1 MSNFQ
6 NEYSSFLED
15 RQRVTS
21 FKTSSRENGRRTL
34 PFFNTN
40 LKTLGTLCSY
50 IQTMYSIDTY
60 PQDTDGKKEVHQ
72 KNSIINELNF
82 RSIDN
87 KDDQNAITRSNIINK
102 AIAYFDRGTEH
113 GFVQFLV
120 YILLL
125 SSNLNESTNIR
136 SCAEEFFEKL
146 PKYFFRKIYKYTD
159 DILSDGAF
167 HYNNVFQA
175 LIVLYG
181 DKGLFNSF
189 IKDIE
194 DYYPDEDRITKDFN
208 DESLKQGSIIES
220 RLATFQKSSFKK
232 EAAYL
237 CLYYSLQE
245 FILRKRL
252 DSYITGNK
260 KRNANSFFI
269 EFLEYLEKTYP
280 SSYKLFGNVSDES
293 NFNLLKN
300 FITNNL
306 DDVEREELYKS
317 IALCFNLIEPPDTN
331 EVSE

>member
-6 NEYSSFLED
+6 TEYSNFLD
-15 RQRVTS
+15 NAQRVS
-21 FKTSSRENGRRTL
+21 LFKTSSRENGRRTL
-34 PFFNTN
+34 PFLNTN

-50 IQTMYSIDTY
+50 IQTMYNIDTY
-60 PQDTDGKKEVHQ
+60 PQDSAGKSEVHQ

-87 KDDQNAITRSNIINK
+87 KEDQNAITRSNIINK
-102 AIAYFDRGTEH
+102 AITYFDKGTEH

-125 SSNLNESTNIR
+125 SSNLDKPSNIR
-136 SCAEEFFEKL
+136 TCAEDFFEKL
-146 PKYFFRKIYKYTD
+146 PKYFFRKIYQYTE

-167 HYNNVFQA
+167 HYNNIFQA

-181 DKGLFNSF
+181 DKDLFNSF

-208 DESLKQGSIIES
+208 DESLKQGSVIES
-220 RLATFQKSSFKK
+220 RLATFQKSAFKK

-237 CLYYSLQE
+237 CLYYSLNE
-245 FILRKRL
+245 YILTKKI
-252 DSYITGNK
+252 DSYKTGRK
-260 KRNANSFFI
+260 KRNADIFFI
-269 EFLEYLEKTYP
+269 EFLEYLENIYP
-280 SSYKLFGNVSDES
+280 SSYKLFGNVNDES

-300 FITNNL
+300 FVKNNL
-306 DDVEREELYKS
+306 DETEREQLYKS
-317 IALCFNLIEPPDTN
+317 IALCFNLIEP
-331 EVSE
+331 SEPTELFE